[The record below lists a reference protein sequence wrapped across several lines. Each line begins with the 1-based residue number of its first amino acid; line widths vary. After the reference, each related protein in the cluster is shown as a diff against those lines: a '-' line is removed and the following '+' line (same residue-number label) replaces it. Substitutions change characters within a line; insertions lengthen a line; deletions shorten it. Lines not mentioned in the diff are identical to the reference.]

1 MARKAIRTISVTGV
15 IADAGL
21 VSAAPVGTF
30 QTETDAV
37 SAYGDSWVTNVPR
50 NEGMTFGD
58 LTFEFLNEGLTDDDI
73 SALIGTVAAITITT
87 KYGDGKT
94 SDTTKTVTF
103 DLAIKSAGAG
113 STAVDGERKSTVTIT
128 GVRHTKA
135 NASQSSGAGGS
146 NT

>member
-30 QTETDAV
+30 QTETDPV
-37 SAYGDSWVTNVPR
+37 SAYGDEWVTNVPR
-50 NEGMTFGD
+50 SEGKTFGD
-58 LTFEFLNEGLTDDDI
+58 LSFEFLNEGLTDDDI
-73 SALIGTVAAITITT
+73 AALIGTVKSITIVT
-87 KYGDGKT
+87 KYGDGKS
-94 SDTTKTVTF
+94 SDVSKSVAF

-113 STAVDGERKSTVTIT
+113 STAVDGEKKSTVTIT

-135 NASQSSGAGGS
+135 NATPGQ
-146 NT
+146 